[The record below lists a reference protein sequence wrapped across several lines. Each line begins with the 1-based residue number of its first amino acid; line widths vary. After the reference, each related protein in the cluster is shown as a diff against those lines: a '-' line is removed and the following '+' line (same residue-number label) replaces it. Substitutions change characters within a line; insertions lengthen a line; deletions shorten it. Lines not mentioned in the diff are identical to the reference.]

1 MTWTIAHTQ
10 TFTTA
15 ATLSAGLPPWEYHF
29 ETFLPTKG
37 YTVTEDE
44 MGAITTGVMGT
55 NANSKFYGVKK
66 TLTNAFGA
74 TYEYNFIIELIFN
87 YRYIATYPWTGVAGE
102 GASTSDYLL
111 FTSNGSVGQTDT
123 ETWRW
128 METDESSDAFM
139 VFADGDRLCSHVF
152 PASQIITSTME
163 PELLPSLV
171 THDNAHAWAQSLGA
185 MYANLGG
192 SSLAGDSYLL
202 TPNFT
207 WANTTN
213 AGTVA
218 ANDLSDML
226 LKINGTNSSSFTMGA
241 NSAASL
247 QIGSKFYLDLYPL
260 SSRSI
265 LLDTGL
271 VDVGTFN

>member
-1 MTWTIAHTQ
+1 MTWTIAHSQ

-15 ATLSAGLPPWEYHF
+15 SSLALGLAPWEYHF

-44 MGAITTGVMGT
+44 MGGITTGAMGT
-55 NANSKFYGVKK
+55 NAHSKFYGVKK

-74 TYEYNFIIELIFN
+74 TYEFNFIIELIFN
-87 YRYIATYPWTGVAGE
+87 YRYIANYPWTGVAGE
-102 GASTSDYLL
+102 GADINDYVLNTSSTSVG
-111 FTSNGSVGQTDT
+111 FNGT

-139 VFADGDRLCSHVF
+139 ALADGDRLCSHVF
-152 PASQIITSTME
+152 PASQIITSTMD
-163 PELLPSLV
+163 PLVLPSLIS
-171 THDNAHAWAQSLGA
+171 HNNAHAWAQSIGA

-192 SSLAGDSYLL
+192 SNLAGDSYLL

-207 WANTTN
+207 WANSN
-213 AGTVA
+213 NSGTVA
-218 ANDLSDML
+218 VNDLSDML
-226 LKINGTNSSSFTMGA
+226 LKINGTSSSSFNMA
-241 NSAASL
+241 ADSAASL
-247 QIGSKFYLDLYPL
+247 QIGSKFYLDLYPS